1 MMKTIFKIITIGC
14 LIFCFVSC
22 STSTKITIYGE
33 PGTEIYTPHWNKI
46 GKIDNSGKVSVSLSD
61 DEYYPFLMSYKSGTG
76 GFVPFALDYQY
87 KKYSVRKVVTQ
98 SSFGVWLGAIIVGVV
113 QLANDGSASDGVG
126 VLMGVSPLTGLY
138 TWLTYKKTD
147 EYCYHYSLGQQTN
160 QDMIMTKPQLDT
172 IKSEKVIE
180 EKTTSTPPSN
190 SSTLASSSSSKKMA
204 SSNSTKTLSSSS
216 STKSFKDNAVK
227 IEGTYVGT
235 GVLKQGN
242 ETIESY
248 SGIKV
253 VIKKKTAEVVLVNV
267 IESDGSKFFYSD
279 GEYSIK
285 KQPNGKYVLTL
296 MDISTATIEID
307 VNNNMVYVHPRVNID
322 SSIYKL
328 SIKAKKS
335 ML

>member
-1 MMKTIFKIITIGC
+1 MFC
-14 LIFCFVSC
+14 LTSC
-22 STSTKITIYGE
+22 STTTKITVYGE
-33 PGTEIYTPHWNKI
+33 SGTKIWTPSFRELAC
-46 GKIDNSGKVSVSLSD
+46 IDSSGKVDITIPDDNYYAFLLSFK
-61 DEYYPFLMSYKSGTG
+61 PGTSN
-76 GFVPFALDYQY
+76 VIPFALDY
-87 KKYSVRKVVTQ
+87 KNKYYLGARVAKVVGMGLGG
-98 SSFGVWLGAIIVGVV
+98 FGSILELSGIVAVALAPETFPGFFFSGLG
-113 QLANDGSASDGVG
+113 LSAA
-126 VLMGVSPLTGLY
+126 GL
-138 TWLTYKKTD
+138 
-147 EYCYHYSLGQQTN
+147 SLGIPGDFRSKQTNHEYSYQYLPAQKTN

-172 IKSEKVIE
+172 VKSERVIE
-180 EKTTSTPPSN
+180 EKTPSMASSN
-190 SSTLASSSSSKKMA
+190 SGTSASSSSSKKMA

-216 STKSFKDNAVK
+216 STKTFKDNAVK

-279 GEYSIK
+279 GEYRIK

-296 MDISTATIEID
+296 KEISTATIEID
-307 VNNNMVYVHPRVNID
+307 ANNNMVYLHPRVNID
-322 SSIYKL
+322 GSIYKL

-335 ML
+335 TL